1 SSDLIL
7 VRWCHTMENIKKEK
21 SFSVQELINE
31 RKKTKSISR
40 FLEKMVPYFLKVIT
54 AISILTTGMIIF
66 TLLTETVSFFK
77 HVSVIDFFLG
87 ATLIPLSQQPEFG
100 ILPLVVATFSS
111 IILALTVAALI
122 GLL

>member
-1 SSDLIL
+1 
-7 VRWCHTMENIKKEK
+7 MENIKKEK
-21 SFSVQELINE
+21 RFSVEELINK
-31 RKKTKSISR
+31 RKKTKSISQ

-87 ATLIPLSQQPEFG
+87 ATLKPLSQQPEFG
-100 ILPLVVATFSS
+100 ILPLVVGTFSS
-111 IILALTVAALI
+111 SIIALTVARSEERRV
-122 GLL
+122 GKEGGWR